1 MQDKQR
7 KYFSFWCYSTFCGN
21 INDLTKFAMTY
32 ISLSVNNYNLI
43 NLEKYNSYTKNEVF
57 Y

>member
-7 KYFSFWCYSTFCGN
+7 KYFSFWCYSTLCGS

-43 NLEKYNSYTKNEVF
+43 NLEKYKSYPKNEVF